1 MLFGLGQVL
10 HVDNTPP
17 KVSAKFY
24 KADVQLVL
32 LYGSKMWNLSTTA
45 LWRGWRGF
53 IFVRPNVW
61 LRNISHIRDQ
71 ITCGS
76 TLDPSTCSRS
86 AGCTPSCTIDVRR
99 EKFSWYL
106 VLDRPN
112 YDSCRIGWTQRRG
125 LTPRQWRWE
134 HKSAWMAKMQMEL
147 ENIGTLVG
155 LNGWLLDG
163 PI

>member
-10 HVDNTPP
+10 HADNTPP

-24 KADVQLVL
+24 KADVQSVL
-32 LYGSKMWNLSTTA
+32 LYGSKTRNLSATA
-45 LWRGWRGF
+45 LWHGWRGF
-53 IFVRPNVW
+53 IFALPNVW

-71 ITCGS
+71 MACGS

-99 EKFSWYL
+99 EKFLWYL
-106 VLDRPN
+106 ADRPN
-112 YDSCRIGWTQRRG
+112 YDSCRIGWTHRRG
-125 LTPRQWRWE
+125 LVPRQWRRE
-134 HKSAWMAKMQMEL
+134 HKCAWTAKMQMEL

-155 LNGWLLDG
+155 SNGWRPDG
-163 PI
+163 PT